1 MYNLRAYVL
10 LLKLLF
16 ECSLELQAIF
26 IKHFFLFSVCLQ
38 DSTIGTHSKVSN
50 KHNVDHFTMSSPHN
64 TTHSQHNLLFKVF
77 KRPFIMEGNS
87 EGTALLCG
95 LVLPFL
101 SLNWKFGS
109 LDQWPYQLLPLI
121 QNFLCRDFCR
131 TGVALFIEL
140 GQMLIQIL
148 KALFMYFQAPK
159 VIKWSTMLHTFT
171 I

>member
-1 MYNLRAYVL
+1 MARIWYIIHGLLFEHISDKGFLQSTLCCCLHKLVFFLMYNLRAYVL

-109 LDQWPYQLLPLI
+109 LDQ
-121 QNFLCRDFCR
+121 
-131 TGVALFIEL
+131 
-140 GQMLIQIL
+140 
-148 KALFMYFQAPK
+148 
-159 VIKWSTMLHTFT
+159 
-171 I
+171 